1 MVHHVHL
8 AAYLH
13 RKRGIKLILVSG
25 VRESTFVGRLP
36 YLPLADAYIIENG
49 GRILYP
55 SAEAIA
61 AAEAST
67 NGYATAPDRSTM
79 TEDLQWRSSL
89 QDVCGSADSNDKCDA
104 AQRVG
109 PLWDLCR
116 DLVSEGWHVDTGELQ
131 DHTLCRSAR
140 VACMYVCSL

>member
-1 MVHHVHL
+1 MPY

-89 QDVCGSADSNDKCDA
+89 EDVCGCADSNDKCDA

-116 DLVSEGWHVDTGELQ
+116 DLVSEGWHVDTG
-131 DHTLCRSAR
+131 
-140 VACMYVCSL
+140 V